1 MALDIIG
8 TIRFNFSGP
17 LYTIISRLYSIG
29 GILVKHFSILIRSFS
44 DVQEFV
50 SISSAQPFDVTVGGE
65 GQDISGKSLMAML
78 GLNFR
83 HPLLVSMNCDDEQF
97 SAFRTAAAR
106 FLA

>member
-1 MALDIIG
+1 M
-8 TIRFNFSGP
+8 
-17 LYTIISRLYSIG
+17 
-29 GILVKHFSILIRSFS
+29 KHFSILIRSFS

-83 HPLLVSMNCDDEQF
+83 GPIPVRVDCDEG
-97 SAFRTAAAR
+97 AFRRFREQAAR